1 MLFRWVS
8 FFFGTA
14 VSSCFFFQL
23 ESHFEWRPSE
33 FGFIGLFL
41 FSLKK
46 SFFYFKIFRNK
57 RNEIVNV
64 PRRQSC
70 VISRFIFYIF
80 YIFFLA
86 SEVPKETRFG
96 DFVEKKKKNY
106 SSHRQG
112 YSNHLRTRVRLELCW
127 FISNHN
133 YHIEEI
139 KKKGKG
145 FFLFFK

>member
-1 MLFRWVS
+1 MS

-23 ESHFEWRPSE
+23 ESHFERRPSE

-96 DFVEKKKKNY
+96 DFVENKKKKKLFLP
-106 SSHRQG
+106 SSRLLEPFKDKSPSWIMLIHFESQLPHRG
-112 YSNHLRTRVRLELCW
+112 N
-127 FISNHN
+127 
-133 YHIEEI
+133 
-139 KKKGKG
+139 KKERER
-145 FFLFFK
+145 FFFVF

>member
-1 MLFRWVS
+1 MS

-80 YIFFLA
+80 YIFFWPLKFRKRPVSA
-86 SEVPKETRFG
+86 TLLKI
-96 DFVEKKKKNY
+96 KKKKNY